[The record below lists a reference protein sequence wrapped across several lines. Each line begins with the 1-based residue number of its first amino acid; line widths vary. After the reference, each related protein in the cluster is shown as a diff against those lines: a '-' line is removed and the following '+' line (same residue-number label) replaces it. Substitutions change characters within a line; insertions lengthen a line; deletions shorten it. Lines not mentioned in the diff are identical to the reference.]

1 MKKYI
6 IHLQT
11 IQSHIDVYIRNQYGE
26 ERCEKKG
33 NEKKKEMN
41 K

>member
-26 ERCEKKG
+26 ER
-33 NEKKKEMN
+33 NEKKK
-41 K
+41 KRKQ